1 MGDDVDEEEGP
12 WTRLALHAVAEH
24 VLAPALH
31 ASTGHIGLRVLRGG
45 FGTPVFRSPYGNR
58 QVQVEGLDLV
68 VADDRGRRRAPL
80 TTLAEAAAFVEVSP
94 GAPEGLYPPSTALDL
109 DRPLR
114 PDPDEAEALA
124 DWFALVDAAL
134 ADLVAIATVDDPEP
148 VQLWPEHFDVATT
161 IAGVNYG
168 GSPGD
173 DGHAGPYA
181 YVGPHDRPAVGGFWN
196 EPFGA
201 SLPAAAAGD
210 RHDVLAFFVEGRRR
224 VQGSR
229 T

>member
-1 MGDDVDEEEGP
+1 MGDATNEDGSS
-12 WTRLALHAVAEH
+12 TRSALHAVAEH

-31 ASTGHIGLRVLRGG
+31 VSTGHIGLRVMRGG
-45 FGTPVFRSPYGNR
+45 FGTPVFRSPHGNR
-58 QVQVEGLDLV
+58 QVQVDGLDLV
-68 VADDRGRRRAPL
+68 VTDDRGRRRAPL
-80 TTLAEAAAFVEVSP
+80 TTIAEAAAFVGVTP
-94 GAPEGLYPPSTALDL
+94 GAPKGLYPPSTTLEL

-114 PDPDEAEALA
+114 PEPEAAATLA
-124 DWFALVDAAL
+124 TWFALVDAAL
-134 ADLVAIATVDDPEP
+134 ADLAAIAAVDAPEP

-173 DGHAGPYA
+173 GGHDQPYA
-181 YVGPHDRPAVGGFWN
+181 YVGPHDLPAAGGFWN

-201 SLPAAAAGD
+201 SLPAAAVGD

-229 T
+229 S